1 MENFNETI
9 KSDKPTLVD
18 FYATWCSPC
27 QMMTPVLN
35 SLKEELSDNFN
46 LVKIDIEKDSDLVK
60 KYNIRSVPTFL
71 LFKNGEEM
79 WRQSGMLPKELL
91 LNKITE
97 NN

>member
-60 KYNIRSVPTFL
+60 KYNIRNVPTFL